1 MVSLKGK
8 LMYINWKKKI
18 LVGGR
23 KFRSSQEEVTLYRDG
38 KRYRLEAG

>member
-8 LMYINWKKKI
+8 LLHINWKKRI

-23 KFRSSQEEVTLYRDG
+23 KFRSLQEEVTLERDG